1 MCESLIPSG
10 FSSRITGGELA
21 ETYPLSMSLPGNPL
35 KEPSNEDYTATDSS
49 EAESDSL
56 PLLED
61 IHRDGKDA
69 PDQPAF
75 IAAGDKDLQP
85 WAEVK
90 QEVDPNLTIAD
101 FHEFLD
107 FWEELDFF
115 DSEDEPDDPGDLNS
129 IDFLNYQA

>member
-1 MCESLIPSG
+1 
-10 FSSRITGGELA
+10 
-21 ETYPLSMSLPGNPL
+21 MSLPENPL
-35 KEPSNEDYTATDSS
+35 KEPSDEDYTATDSS

-56 PLLED
+56 PMLKD
-61 IHRDGKDA
+61 IYRDDEDA

-75 IAAGDKDLQP
+75 IAAGDKDLHP

-90 QEVDPNLTIAD
+90 QEVDPNLTITD
-101 FHEFLD
+101 FHEFLE

-129 IDFLNYQA
+129 IDFLNYQL

>member
-1 MCESLIPSG
+1 
-10 FSSRITGGELA
+10 
-21 ETYPLSMSLPGNPL
+21 MSPPEYPL
-35 KEPSNEDYTATDSS
+35 KEPSNVDYTATDAS
-49 EAESDSL
+49 EAESDSP

-61 IHRDGKDA
+61 IHRDDT

-75 IAAGDKDLQP
+75 IGAGDKDLHP
-85 WAEVK
+85 WAKVK

-115 DSEDEPDDPGDLNS
+115 DTEDEPDDQRSLK
-129 IDFLNYQA
+129 FH